1 MRVRSTSASESCA
14 SGQRAPA
21 SRARLVNERERVAA
35 RLVNER
41 QRVMRVRSTSVSESR
56 AVGWSLFC
64 VTGNQPKKGGPHAEA
79 TRRTAPSEL
88 EAEVITRTRQR
99 TEPPPRPD
107 HQNEPRQAPRP
118 AHGRNTNRGRKH
130 TRKNEHDTDDRRQAT
145 RRPRTRGTSDNART
159 DDTTTNEPEAAT
171 DTTHLREK
179 GNDRTDQTA
188 AGRQSSPPRC
198 QGVPQYESTLAPACP
213 GSGSETRPTYRAGGP
228 LQGSETRPTLNPN
241 PAAVSTGAGGPG
253 QAGAG

>member
-1 MRVRSTSASESCA
+1 MAALCQSPLALKYSS
-14 SGQRAPA
+14 
-21 SRARLVNERERVAA
+21 RLVPAA
-35 RLVNER
+35 AVELLLPAGRDPP
-41 QRVMRVRSTSVSESR
+41 QRSG
-56 AVGWSLFC
+56 A
-64 VTGNQPKKGGPHAEA
+64 PKKGD
-79 TRRTAPSEL
+79 RTPGEPDA
-88 EAEVITRTRQR
+88 R
-99 TEPPPRPD
+99 PPPRPGY
-107 HQNEPRQAPRP
+107 PRRTA
-118 AHGRNTNRGRKH
+118 GRHTDRGSRQ
-130 TRKNEHDTDDRRQAT
+130 TRKNEQPGDDRRQAT

-213 GSGSETRPTYRAGGP
+213 GFGSETRPTYRAGGP
-228 LQGSETRPTLNPN
+228 LQGSETRPTLNTN
-241 PAAVSTGAGGPG
+241 PAAVSSGAGGPG